1 MPLPLLVIAHSPCL
15 QSYCVD
21 YRYFVFITPMPD
33 PQLALD
39 WLESVSTTSNR
50 VEREDGALQVGATNS
65 SKLIVRPLKSMIP
78 AKKRGWR

>member
-1 MPLPLLVIAHSPCL
+1 
-15 QSYCVD
+15 
-21 YRYFVFITPMPD
+21 MPD
-33 PQLALD
+33 PLLALD